1 MIMTTIE
8 TVHKDLVDLKKD
20 MDFIKHILAENYE
33 LSDGAKKDLKE
44 ARETPESEY
53 VDLE

>member
-1 MIMTTIE
+1 MVATIE
-8 TVHKDLVDLKKD
+8 SLNAELQNLKKD
-20 MDFIKHILAENYE
+20 VAHIKGVLKEDFE
-33 LSDGAKKDLKE
+33 LSEHAKKELKE

>member
-1 MIMTTIE
+1 MGIVIE
-8 TVHKDLVDLKKD
+8 NLELELHHIREDIAY
-20 MDFIKHILAENYE
+20 IKAVLSEKFE
-33 LSDGAKKDLKE
+33 LSEHAKKALKE

>member
-1 MIMTTIE
+1 MATSIE
-8 TVHKDLVDLKKD
+8 TIHQELIEIRKDVE
-20 MDFIKHILAENYE
+20 FIKNILSEEYE
-33 LSDGAKKDLKE
+33 LSDYAKKALKE